1 MDTKELR
8 LHSDLDDSSVSQS
21 PLSGSRPL
29 KRFSFL
35 ASPKRK
41 PLARSPLNSPKSNSE
56 TDHNMLPF
64 PKRRKKDHHTDNIM
78 RNAQAEHEAKMEI
91 LKLKKELYLLKFL
104 TLMTRARPGP
114 AVDVVSSFTS
124 F

>member
-29 KRFSFL
+29 KKFSFL

-64 PKRRKKDHHTDNIM
+64 PKRRNKDHHTDNIM

-91 LKLKKELYLLKFL
+91 LKLKK
-104 TLMTRARPGP
+104 RALFVKISHIDDKSKGRP
-114 AVDVVSSFTS
+114 
-124 F
+124 